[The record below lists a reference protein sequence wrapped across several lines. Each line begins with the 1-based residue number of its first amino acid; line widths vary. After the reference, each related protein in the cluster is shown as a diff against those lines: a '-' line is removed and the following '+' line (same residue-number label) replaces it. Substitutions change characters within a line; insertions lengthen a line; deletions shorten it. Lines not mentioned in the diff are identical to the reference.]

1 MNWSKTAISTFV
13 KSAMVAG
20 VSSSILLPNKVFA
33 GPAGGVISQ
42 GSGSISVH
50 NKTTT
55 IKQSTSAMVV
65 DWQSFN
71 VAQDELVKFDH
82 PSAKASTLNR
92 IHDQNPSQILGRVE
106 GKGRVF
112 LVNPNGI
119 VFGENS
125 TVNLGSLVATTK
137 QISDSDFMS
146 GNIKLRDVD
155 DEGVIVNR
163 GTLTAATGGSVVLVG
178 DNVVNE
184 GVIQAVKGSVV
195 LASGESATLDFDGD
209 GLLQFKLSGEAT
221 EGKTD
226 TAVLNAGMISADDG
240 SVLLTAKAARDVFA
254 NVVNN
259 TGVVEAKGIDTSGG
273 KIRLIGEG
281 ADVRTSGQL
290 IATSE
295 NDTGGQIDVTGDR
308 VAIDDGA
315 LLDVSGQNGGGHIR
329 VGGGYQGNDADIN
342 NAEKT
347 YVADTATLKADA
359 IESGDGGE
367 VIVWADEF
375 TNYKGSISAKGGSQ
389 NGDGGFAE
397 VSGKQALSFTGDV
410 DLTAENGVTGELLLD
425 PGYIEI
431 VKNSGYILDDDVVFD
446 GDTSTTTKI
455 DVDNLVSQL
464 ATANVSLQAEVDI
477 DVKTSIDTTGNT
489 GDVAFTN
496 NLTLHAKN
504 DINIDGDI
512 SLKTGATLTLRANG
526 DVDGNGNISQSK
538 AITATHLVVDAKNSA
553 DLTDQNNNFDTV
565 SLSGGSV
572 NIRDVDGVDLA
583 AADLTGSLT
592 VNAGGNITQSG
603 VVDVASATALTSG
616 ADITLD
622 NSNNDFSSISL
633 TAVNAQV
640 NDINALDL
648 AATTLTGLLEVIA
661 ENDITQSSAISLNSP
676 ASFTSN
682 SGNVILNNPANDF
695 ASLGV
700 SALNA
705 IVEDANALIL
715 SDTNVAGDLFVIT
728 AGNLTQSAAIN
739 VGGTTDLD
747 VAGAITL
754 ENANNN
760 FSFVNASATNIS
772 VRDLDALSVAA
783 LNTNNLT
790 ITTGGALTQTGAF
803 FVSNEAHIE
812 AASTVFTEGNDFNVL
827 YLNGGSATI
836 NDINNVVLG
845 NTDLT
850 HALTVTAVGNITQNA
865 AVEVDGFATLSAT
878 NIVLDD
884 SNNDFSSVKLTAV
897 NAQLADRNTLAFG
910 ASNIFGALNVAAE
923 SHITQSTA
931 ISVDGAAS
939 FTSNTGNV
947 ILGDAS
953 NEFSTI
959 GVSALNATIQDVD
972 ELALSTSS
980 LSGDLS
986 VITGDNLTQ
995 SGAIDVAGAA
1005 VLAVSGD
1012 ITLENAANDFDTL
1025 NASGTNI
1032 SVRDANDLIVEALN
1046 TSDLTIN
1053 AGNAITQTG
1062 AFVVSNETNI
1072 QAATATLTQDNDFNS
1087 LSLSGGTASV
1097 NDING
1102 ILLDTIDLTGS
1113 LTVNSAGN
1121 ITQNGA
1127 VDVDGTTSLT
1137 ATGYNITLDNGNN
1150 DFSSLSLT
1158 AVDAQIEDASAL
1170 VLASTDLTGTLAVT
1184 AEGNITQTAAV
1195 EVDGAASFTSNSGDV
1210 TLNHAGN
1217 DFSSLGVS
1225 AANATVV
1232 DVNAVELSSSSVTG
1246 DLSVTAGGNLTQSGA
1261 IDVAGATVLAV
1272 SGDITLENAANDFD
1286 TLDASG
1292 TNISVRDENDLSV
1305 AALNTTNLTIT
1316 TGGALTQTGAFV
1328 VSSTANIEAAT
1339 ATLTQDNDFTSL
1351 ALNGGSV
1358 TVNDLNDVVLGTT
1371 DLTGNLTV
1379 TSAGNITQS
1388 GDVEVDGAT
1397 SLTAAGDITLDN
1409 SGNDFASLALDAVNS
1424 VVQDSTALE
1433 LAVTTIINALTVTSA
1448 GDLTQ
1453 SGAIDVNG
1461 ATVLAVTG
1469 DITLENTAND
1479 LTSLDVTASTSS
1491 NMSVTDTNDLSVSA
1505 VSVDDLSLTTGGV
1518 LTQTGAFVVSNN
1530 AVIDA
1535 NTATLTQDND
1545 FATLSL
1551 AGGSA
1556 NVTDINAIELGVT
1569 DLSGTLTVTA
1579 GGNITQSGIVEVDG
1593 VANLSATGSDIV
1605 LDNVANDF
1613 STVTVQADT
1622 LELADK
1628 NDVSLAALT
1637 VDNLALVVAGA
1648 LTQSGVFD
1656 VQNGADIQAN
1666 TATLNLDND
1675 FNSLALSGGSIS
1687 IKDINGF
1694 ALGATDLTGDLTIDT
1709 VGTLSQIA
1717 EAKVDGLTDL
1727 TATTIILSEDN
1738 DFTDLALSAQ
1748 DATVKDINALRLDT
1762 SSLTGFLSVNTG
1774 GDLTQNGAVTVAG
1787 STIFASV
1794 GQSIDLQNS
1803 SNDFNTVTAVASTVS
1818 LNDSNDLILNGLT
1831 VDDLAVTVVGTL
1843 TQTGAFIVNNLA
1855 DITGNLIT
1863 LGQAN
1868 DFNSLALAG
1877 GNVTVNE
1884 VDELNLDSVNLTGSL
1899 TLTTGGNLSQSGTVN
1914 VDGNTDLDVS
1924 GVITLLDSNNDF
1936 STVDVIANELH
1947 IRDAG
1952 DLSLSALNVDE
1963 LTVITA
1969 GQLTQTGVFDIAN
1982 SADITAATSIL
1993 TQNNDF
1999 NTLALAGGSA
2009 TITEANGVLLEASD
2023 LTGNLTLNVAGALSQ
2038 LGAVS
2043 VDGTTDLTA
2052 SSISLTQSNDF
2063 ATLQLASG
2071 DTTITNSGGFNLGW
2085 SHVTGDLNLMLGGDL
2100 TQSDALQID
2109 GTTSI
2114 TAPGFDIYLQN
2125 IGNDFNSFFA
2135 NASELNLVDKND
2147 LSFAGSF
2154 VNSLD
2159 LDITGDL
2166 TQTDG
2171 ITVNDLADISAN
2183 TVFLDQPNNFNQIT
2197 ITASSA
2203 LIEEANDIDLL
2214 SQSITGDFTLTAG
2227 GDITQSEA
2235 LSFTG
2240 NVIIQSTDGDVILNN
2255 RRNDFASLSIIGG
2268 HVSVTDQGDL
2278 ALPSLDVSTLTID
2291 IDGHLTQTGAFVV
2304 TDQADLTAA
2313 TINLDLLNDF
2323 NKLGLNATTA
2333 TINEINGFTL
2343 TDSTIAG
2350 ALTITAMGDVEQ
2362 TAAINVA
2369 GHTNID
2375 ASGNAIILQNAA
2387 NDFSTI
2393 ELTAIDARLSDSNDL
2408 IVSSVI
2414 VDQLM
2419 LDAADTLSQTGEIS
2433 VTNGSDISASV
2444 INLNLGNDF
2453 NELALQGR
2461 EAIVNDINDL
2471 SLGLTNLSGDMTVTA
2486 VGTVSQG
2493 ASTTVLGNT
2502 DITAAVV
2509 NLQHADNDFNTFSA
2523 TASEVYLRDTN
2534 DISVDSLT
2542 VDELSLRTDGTLT
2555 QTGAFTVANLAE
2567 VHVDSAALDQA
2578 NDFNRLSINGG
2589 SIEVNDINQLDIAT
2603 SSLTGTASITTA
2615 GSVSQSGG
2623 LIADHIELNAT
2634 GHNVEL
2640 NHVDNDFDSFAVNA
2654 ETVAV
2659 SNSSDLEIAA
2669 STIGQSLSIT
2679 ATGDVTQSESLD
2691 ISTFE
2696 IDASGFDVNLTNSN
2710 NDFDSLAVTANT
2722 ATIVDQNGIS
2732 LAASQVTSEF
2742 DLTANGSVTQTAALN
2757 TGLLDVTAVGQ
2768 TVELSNANNQLG
2780 AVSLQADD
2788 ATLVSTGN
2796 LSVQNVTLTNSLDL
2810 TVAGDVTQ
2818 NGVLMVPELFINTGS
2833 NDLTLTNAGNRLDR
2847 ISVRG
2852 NQARVRDNGSL
2863 ELMGVNVSDLSI
2875 AVDDSLTQ
2883 SSGTTIKASDRLTV
2897 TANQIVLNQANKIN
2911 SVALSGTNAE
2921 LTNAANLELRNID
2934 LNNFFLNVSGSVS
2947 NTVASNIQV
2956 NNDFVVSNSGNIS
2969 LGKVAGDNVNFGA
2982 ITLDSKGVTIR
2993 EDSDILLKDVT
3004 ASSLTLRSTGDVKD
3018 NGDLSIS
3025 GTLTVDAQGD
3035 IELGSFGQSEVT
3047 KFGAISL
3054 KADNIRVIE
3063 EDSMMIHR
3071 AKGDVVELFSEK
3083 GAIYTNGTKIVAKS
3097 VLTLDAGPNKDI
3109 GSPDN
3114 LVNFILNRT
3123 GSLTLDARNAYL
3135 TQSAA
3140 DFSRQVALFNSN
3152 ALIRSEANL
3161 VALTRSEVQFLSYL
3175 LGVDEALFNEFV
3187 TIFDVQ
3193 EDGMLLPEDQREE
3206 ELSWFSNDGRYLV
3219 SVDKNEKFE
3228 DLHDMWVKYGEIFT
3242 VLAMDNSKHNL
3253 GLM

>member
-42 GSGSISVH
+42 GSGSISVN

-273 KIRLIGEG
+273 KIRLVGEG

-295 NDTGGQIDVTGDR
+295 LGTGGQIDVTGDH
-308 VAIDDGA
+308 VAIDGGA

-648 AATTLTGLLEVIA
+648 AATTLTGLLEVTA

-695 ASLGV
+695 SSLGV

-772 VRDLDALSVAA
+772 VRDVNALSVAA

-850 HALTVTAVGNITQNA
+850 HALTVTAASNITQNA
-865 AVEVDGFATLSAT
+865 AVEVGGFSTLTAT
-878 NIVLDD
+878 NILLDD

-897 NAQLADRNTLAFG
+897 NAQIADRNTLVFG
-910 ASNIFGALNVAAE
+910 ASDIFGVLNATAE
-923 SHITQSTA
+923 SHITQSAA
-931 ISVDGAAS
+931 ITVDGAAS

-947 ILGDAS
+947 ILADAS
-953 NEFSTI
+953 NEFSSV

-980 LSGDLS
+980 ITGDLL
-986 VITGDNLTQ
+986 VTTGDNLTQ
-995 SGAIDVAGAA
+995 SGAVDVAGAT

-1012 ITLENAANDFDTL
+1012 ITLESAANDFDTL

-1032 SVRDANDLIVEALN
+1032 RVRDSNNLIVEALN
-1046 TSDLTIN
+1046 TTDLTIH
-1053 AGNAITQTG
+1053 AGNALTQTG
-1062 AFVVSNETNI
+1062 GFVVSNEANI
-1072 QAATATLTQDNDFNS
+1072 QATTATLTQDNDFNS
-1087 LSLSGGTASV
+1087 LSLNGGTASV
-1097 NDING
+1097 NDINAVE
-1102 ILLDTIDLTGS
+1102 LASTNLTGT
-1113 LTVNSAGN
+1113 LTVTAAGN
-1121 ITQNGA
+1121 ISQSGSIE
-1127 VDVDGTTSLT
+1127 VDGATSLT
-1137 ATGYNITLDNGNN
+1137 ATNADITLDHSNN
-1150 DFSSLSLT
+1150 DFSSISLT
-1158 AVDAQIEDASAL
+1158 AMNAQVEDASAL

-1184 AEGNITQTAAV
+1184 AEGNITQSGDV

-1210 TLNHAGN
+1210 TLNQVGN

-1358 TVNDLNDVVLGTT
+1358 TVNDINDVVLDTT

-1379 TSAGNITQS
+1379 TSGGNITQS

-1409 SGNDFASLALDAVNS
+1409 NGNDFASLALDAVNA
-1424 VVQDSTALE
+1424 VIQDSTALE
-1433 LAVTTIINALTVTSA
+1433 LAVTTITNALTVTSA

-1453 SGAIDVNG
+1453 SGVIDVNG

-1469 DITLENTAND
+1469 DITLENAAND
-1479 LTSLDVTASTSS
+1479 FSTIEATGA
-1491 NMSVTDTNDLSVSA
+1491 NISVRDANDLSVA
-1505 VSVDDLSLTTGGV
+1505 ALNTTDLSINTGGA

-1530 AVIDA
+1530 AAIDA
-1535 NTATLTQDND
+1535 NTATLAQDND
-1545 FATLSL
+1545 FVTLSL

-1556 NVTDINAIELGVT
+1556 NVNDINAIELGAT
-1569 DLSGTLTVTA
+1569 DLSGTLTVAA

-1593 VANLSATGSDIV
+1593 ATDLTAIGNSII
-1605 LDNVANDF
+1605 LDNAANDF
-1613 STVTVQADT
+1613 SNVTVQADT
-1622 LELADK
+1622 LTLADS
-1628 NDVSLAALT
+1628 NDLSLAALS
-1637 VDNLALVVAGA
+1637 VENLTLTIAGA
-1648 LTQSGVFD
+1648 MTQSGVFD
-1656 VQNGADIQAN
+1656 VQNTADIQAN

-1687 IKDINGF
+1687 IKDINGLS
-1694 ALGATDLTGDLTIDT
+1694 LGATDLSGNLTIDT
-1709 VGTLSQIA
+1709 VGTLSQTADA
-1717 EAKVDGLTDL
+1717 EVDGLTDL
-1727 TATTIILSEDN
+1727 TATTILLSEDN

-1748 DATVKDINALRLDT
+1748 DATVKDITALRLDT

-1787 STIFASV
+1787 STTFASV

-1803 SNDFNTVTAVASTVS
+1803 SNDFNTVTAVASSVS

-1877 GNVTVNE
+1877 GNATVNE

-2071 DTTITNSGGFNLGW
+2071 DTTITNSGGLNLGL

-2214 SQSITGDFTLTAG
+2214 SQSITGDFTLTAD

-2235 LSFTG
+2235 LSFTE
-2240 NVIIQSTDGDVILNN
+2240 NVVIQSTSGDVLLDNAL
-2255 RRNDFASLSIIGG
+2255 NDFTSLSLEGD
-2268 HVSVTDQGDL
+2268 HVSIADQSDL
-2278 ALPSLDVSTLTID
+2278 VLTSLDVNSLTID
-2291 IDGHLTQTGAFVV
+2291 IDGDLTQTGALAVA
-2304 TDQADLTAA
+2304 DQAELAA
-2313 TINLDLLNDF
+2313 SSINLGLLNDF
-2323 NKLGLNATTA
+2323 NNLGVQATA
-2333 TINEINGFTL
+2333 VTINEINGFTF
-2343 TDSTIAG
+2343 TDSTITG
-2350 ALTITAMGDVEQ
+2350 ALTITSMGDVEQ
-2362 TAAINVA
+2362 SAAINVS

-2375 ASGNAIILQNAA
+2375 ASGNEIILQNAA
-2387 NDFSTI
+2387 NDFATI
-2393 ELTAIDARLSDSNDL
+2393 ELTAIDARLSDGNDL
-2408 IVSSVI
+2408 IVSSAI

-2453 NELALQGR
+2453 NGLALQGG
-2461 EAIVNDINDL
+2461 EANVNDINDL
-2471 SLGLTNLSGDMTVTA
+2471 SLGLTNLSGDLTITA
-2486 VGTVSQG
+2486 VGSVSQS
-2493 ASTTVLGNT
+2493 ASTIVQGNT

-2509 NLQHADNDFNTFSA
+2509 NLQHADNDLNTFSA

-2534 DISVDSLT
+2534 DLSVDSLT
-2542 VDELSLRTDGTLT
+2542 VDEISLRTDGTLT

-2567 VHVDSAALDQA
+2567 FHVDSAALDQA

-2589 SIEVNDINQLDIAT
+2589 SIEVNDINQLDIAA
-2603 SSLTGTASITTA
+2603 SSLTGTASITAA

-2623 LIADHIELNAT
+2623 LTADHIELNAT

-2640 NHVDNDFDSFAVNA
+2640 DHVDNNLDSFAVNA

-2669 STIGQSLSIT
+2669 STIGQSLTIT

-2696 IDASGFDVNLTNSN
+2696 IDASGFDVNLTDSN
-2710 NDFDSLAVTANT
+2710 NDFDSFAVTANT

-2780 AVSLQADD
+2780 AVSLQADA
-2788 ATLVSTGN
+2788 ATLVSSGN

-2818 NGVLMVPELFINTGS
+2818 NGALMVPELFINTGS
-2833 NDLTLTNAGNRLDR
+2833 NDLTLTNSGNQFDRL
-2847 ISVRG
+2847 SVRG

-2863 ELMGVNVSDLSI
+2863 ELMGVNVSGLSI
-2875 AVDDSLTQ
+2875 VVDDSLTQ
-2883 SSGTTIKASDRLTV
+2883 SSGTTIKASDRLSV
-2897 TANQIVLNQANKIN
+2897 TANQIVLNQANKID

-2921 LTNAANLELRNID
+2921 LTNAANLELSNINLD
-2934 LNNFFLNVSGSVS
+2934 NLSLNVSGSVS

-2956 NNDFVVSNSGNIS
+2956 NNDFVVSNSGNIT
-2969 LGKVAGDNVNFGA
+2969 LGNVAGDSVNFGG
-2982 ITLDSKGVTIR
+2982 ITLKSKGVTIR
-2993 EDSDILLKDVT
+2993 EDSDTLLKDVT
-3004 ASSLTLRSTGDVKD
+3004 ASSLTLTSTGDVKD

-3047 KFGAISL
+3047 KFGAINL
-3054 KADNIRVIE
+3054 QADNIRVIE

-3097 VLTLDAGPNKDI
+3097 VLTLDAGPNQDI
-3109 GSPDN
+3109 GSPSN
-3114 LVNFILNRT
+3114 LINFTLDRT

-3140 DFSRQVALFNSN
+3140 DFSRQVALFNST

-3175 LGVDEALFNEFV
+3175 LGVDDALFNEFV

-3219 SVDKNEKFE
+3219 SVDRNEKFE
-3228 DLHDMWVKYGEIFT
+3228 NLHDMWVKYGEIFT
-3242 VLAMDNSKHNL
+3242 VLAMDNPRQNV